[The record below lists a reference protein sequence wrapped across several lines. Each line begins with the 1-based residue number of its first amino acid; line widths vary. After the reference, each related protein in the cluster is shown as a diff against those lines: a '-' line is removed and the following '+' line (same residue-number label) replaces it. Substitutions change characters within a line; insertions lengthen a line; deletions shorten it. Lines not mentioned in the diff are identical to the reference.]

1 MNRAVFL
8 DKDGTLVKD
17 VPYNIAPEKIELEDG
32 VAEGLME
39 LKGMGYKLVIISN
52 QAGVAKG
59 YFGED
64 QLQDVYRHLQ
74 HITTGSFNG
83 FYYCP
88 HHPEGTIA
96 KYAIACN
103 CRKPGSELF
112 FNASSE
118 LNIDLRQSWMV
129 GDILNDVE
137 AGNKAGCKT
146 ILIDNDNETEWEL
159 HRERIPDYV
168 AHNFLEAVASIKHI
182 AKCES
187 IMYEG
192 KLASL

>member
-1 MNRAVFL
+1 M
-8 DKDGTLVKD
+8 
-17 VPYNIAPEKIELEDG
+17 YIAIYSILPL
-32 VAEGLME
+32 GLSMAF
-39 LKGMGYKLVIISN
+39 II
-52 QAGVAKG
+52 ARTIRK
-59 YFGED
+59 E
-64 QLQDVYRHLQ
+64 QLLNTQLHA
-74 HITTGSFNG
+74 
-83 FYYCP
+83 
-88 HHPEGTIA
+88 IA
-96 KYAIACN
+96 YAIACN

-112 FNASSE
+112 FNAAIE
-118 LNIDLRQSWMV
+118 LNIDLQQSWMI

-146 ILIDNDNETEWEL
+146 ILIDNGNETEWEL